1 METSKLLQQGAT
13 MEDLVVYYRETY
25 KEVYLSELNGQQY
38 IWRALKQ
45 KEYRQIVEFS
55 QSEEEAFE
63 RVCQVAI
70 LYPEYNY
77 IDGSL
82 AYLPETIGTFIL
94 DKSGYGKFSKEFDI
108 LNEYRLDMEK
118 FDKQAEVLINRAFPY
133 ITFDMMADWT
143 KTTLLEYLAKA
154 EWSLRY
160 IDGFEHV
167 RLLSEEEQYEQ
178 MLANLSEEEREA
190 IEAPASTKTE
200 DELLMESAKNIRARG
215 GDALLEL
222 YPIFKKPKEDYLS
235 LPMIG
240 GSTQTL
246 GIIQGVESWKEGIID
261 GNRYESIRESVQEIS
276 RRRR

>member
-1 METSKLLQQGAT
+1 METSEFVSSGAT
-13 MEDLVVYYRETY
+13 MEELVIFYREVH

-38 IWRALKQ
+38 IWRTLKQ

-55 QSEEEAFE
+55 QTEEEAFE

-77 IDGSL
+77 INGSL
-82 AYLPETIGTFIL
+82 AYLPETLGTVIL
-94 DKSGYGKFSKEFDI
+94 DKSGYGKLSKEFDI
-108 LNEYRLDMEK
+108 LNEYRAEMER

-143 KTTLLEYLAKA
+143 KTKLLEYLAKA
-154 EWSLRY
+154 EWSLRF

-178 MLANLSEEEREA
+178 MIAQMTEEEIANLET
-190 IEAPASTKTE
+190 PASLKTD
-200 DELLMESAKNIRARG
+200 DELLLESAKEIRARG

-222 YPIFKKPKEDYLS
+222 YPIFKKPKIDYLN

-246 GIIQGVESWKEGIID
+246 GIIQGVDSWKEGIID
-261 GNRYESIRESVQEIS
+261 GDRYESIRESVQEIS
-276 RRRR
+276 RRRG

>member
-1 METSKLLQQGAT
+1 METSELLAQGAS
-13 MEDLVVYYRETY
+13 MEDLVIYYREKY
-25 KEVYLSELNGQQY
+25 KEIYLSELNGQQY

-70 LYPEYNY
+70 LYPEYDY
-77 IDGSL
+77 INGSL
-82 AYLPETIGTFIL
+82 AYLPETLGTVIL

-108 LNEYRLDMEK
+108 LNEFRAEMER

-133 ITFDMMADWT
+133 ITFDVMADWT
-143 KTTLLEYLAKA
+143 KTKLLEYLAKA
-154 EWSLRY
+154 EWSLRF

-178 MLANLSEEEREA
+178 MIANMSPEEVAEL
-190 IEAPASTKTE
+190 EAPASLKTE
-200 DELLMESAKNIRARG
+200 DELLLESAKDIRDRG

-222 YPIFKKPKEDYLS
+222 YPIFKKPKADYLS

-240 GSTQTL
+240 GSTQTQ

-261 GNRYESIRESVQEIS
+261 GDRYESIRESVQEIS